1 MLTGIHFLLTYTCNW
16 ECDHCFLFSSPRA
29 EGTFTLA
36 QIRETLDD
44 ARKIPSLEW
53 VYFEGGEP
61 TLYYPLLVEGVRL
74 ARERGFRTGVV
85 TNAYWATC
93 VEDAKLW
100 LVPFVELGL
109 GDLSLSD
116 DAFHHDGE
124 RTPGGTALAA
134 ALELGLPA
142 CSICIERPT
151 VERTGERGE
160 PVVGG
165 GSMLRGRA
173 AEKLTDGLPTRPA
186 GELTSCPHEDL
197 EHPAR
202 VHLDPFGHAH
212 LCQGLSLG
220 NFLQTPLS
228 VLVSSYDAAGHP
240 VCGPLVRG
248 GPDALAKEYGID
260 IGDRFVDECH
270 YCYLVRKSL
279 QERFPGLLAPPQV
292 YGRESNG
299 KG

>member
-16 ECDHCFLFSSPRA
+16 ECDHCFLFSSPRS

-36 QIRETLDD
+36 RLRETLDD
-44 ARKIPSLEW
+44 ARKIPGLEW

-61 TLYYPLLVEGVRL
+61 TLFHPLLVEGVRL

-100 LVPFVELGL
+100 LAPFIALGL
-109 GDLSLSD
+109 EDLSLSD
-116 DAFHHDGE
+116 DAFHREGE
-124 RTPGGTALAA
+124 VTPGRAALAA

-142 CSICIERPT
+142 CAICIERPAAG
-151 VERTGERGE
+151 RTGARGE

-197 EHPAR
+197 EHPGR
-202 VHLDPFGHAH
+202 VHLDPFGHVH

-220 NFLQTPLS
+220 NFFQTPLS
-228 VLVSSYDAAGHP
+228 ELILTYDAAGHP
-240 VCGPLVRG
+240 ICGPLVRG
-248 GPDALAKEYGID
+248 GPAGLAREYGVE

-279 QERFPGLLAPPQV
+279 RERFPDLLAPPQV
-292 YGRESNG
+292 YGREPNG